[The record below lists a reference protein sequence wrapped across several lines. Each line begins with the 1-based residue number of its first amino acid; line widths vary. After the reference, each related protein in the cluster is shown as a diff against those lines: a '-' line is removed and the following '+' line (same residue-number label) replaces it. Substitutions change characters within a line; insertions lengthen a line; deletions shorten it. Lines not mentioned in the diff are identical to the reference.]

1 MKGEYERIQMAILK
15 LGLLPSSKDGTER
28 IVEWYLELEALL
40 KEIIALDKP
49 EFIGHE
55 ASCHS
60 NMYRILRMFP
70 LTMKRKLKA
79 CPGEGK
85 TKLQAILDRISRFR
99 SQEQE
104 ALIGEDLV
112 EAQVE
117 TEDLVETSLN
127 GDIKALNK

>member
-15 LGLLPSSKDGTER
+15 LGLLPSSKDGTKR

-49 EFIGHE
+49 EMIGHE

-60 NMYRILRMFP
+60 NMHHILRMFP

-104 ALIGEDLV
+104 A
-112 EAQVE
+112 QVE
-117 TEDLVETSLN
+117 TEDS
-127 GDIKALNK
+127 

>member
-1 MKGEYERIQMAILK
+1 M
-15 LGLLPSSKDGTER
+15 
-28 IVEWYLELEALL
+28 
-40 KEIIALDKP
+40 
-49 EFIGHE
+49 IGHE

-60 NMYRILRMFP
+60 NMHHILRMFP

-85 TKLQAILDRISRFR
+85 IKLQAILDMISRFR

-117 TEDLVETSLN
+117 TEDLL
-127 GDIKALNK
+127 KLLLL

>member
-1 MKGEYERIQMAILK
+1 MNG
-15 LGLLPSSKDGTER
+15 SKWQY
-28 IVEWYLELEALL
+28 WYLELEALL

-49 EFIGHE
+49 ELIGHE
-55 ASCHS
+55 ASFHS

-104 ALIGEDLV
+104 ALIGEDLESCAVKDVKVKGEDLV
-112 EAQVE
+112 EAHVE

-127 GDIKALNK
+127 GDIKALNEGIG